1 MPSYCIEEMKYEQWL
16 LICVVFVI
24 IIIGVVFLNKNIEM
38 FGTKDYLEGIDVI
51 YWINL
56 DRSLDRRKRMK
67 KMFKEFM
74 SKYFTKNLNPMLD
87 KKFSEI
93 NELNY

>member
-1 MPSYCIEEMKYEQWL
+1 VDKGS
-16 LICVVFVI
+16 
-24 IIIGVVFLNKNIEM
+24 
-38 FGTKDYLEGIDVI
+38 
-51 YWINL
+51 
-56 DRSLDRRKRMK
+56 MK

-74 SKYFTKNLNPMLD
+74 SKYLTKNLNPMLD